1 MWSECCYPA
10 LIKGMNMVTKYYL
23 KNMINNR
30 LTHFNGYAVDS
41 EIVTGLTYLSDGQNH
56 GLLRAKEAMTWPKEE
71 DNQVIGRM
79 VPEVRREAAE
89 VFEMARR
96 WERCGY

>member
-1 MWSECCYPA
+1 MKRYALKMYPA
-10 LIKGMNMVTKYYL
+10 TKL
-23 KNMINNR
+23 V
-30 LTHFNGYAVDS
+30 HFNGYAVDS
-41 EIVTGLTYLSDGQNH
+41 EIVTGLTYLSDGQKH

-96 WERCGY
+96 WERCGI

>member
-1 MWSECCYPA
+1 MKRYALKMYPA
-10 LIKGMNMVTKYYL
+10 TKL
-23 KNMINNR
+23 V
-30 LTHFNGYAVDS
+30 HFNGYAVDS

-96 WERCGY
+96 WERCGL